1 MSSRDDQDTWPPV
14 DAHDDPDDEM
24 FSRRES
30 RGRSR
35 GVPDFVR
42 RAIENTMGS
51 VQSTGAVSKEAIHF
65 FLSTTDKRRREIVR
79 MFATEVG
86 DFLKHADI
94 SSEIVKVL
102 TSVEADVEFKVRFRR
117 TDDGKVVPEAAAK
130 EPAESPDEEKS

>member
-1 MSSRDDQDTWPPV
+1 MNSRDEEEVWPDGEPP
-14 DAHDDPDDEM
+14 AEGDEM

-30 RGRSR
+30 RTRSR

-51 VQSTGAVSKEAIHF
+51 VQTTGAVSKEAINF

-94 SSEIVKVL
+94 SSEVIKVL

-117 TDDGKVVPEAAAK
+117 TEHDQVVPEVTTPA
-130 EPAESPDEEKS
+130 PAEDPGDSKP